1 MASLWQVVGIS
12 AALLLFVFICLR
24 WRDFI
29 VQNTNKPPADYTTT
43 RPKDEKT
50 TNIDADF
57 PKSIKSSDT
66 DTMSR
71 AEWVN
76 HLTLY
81 TYWNRHDSSHNVLVI
96 NNDLEYQ
103 LNVTGVVEDRQV
115 IYKGLSRTVP
125 FRVVVFDRGTVLNL
139 GDGGFIN
146 WEFIGNYKRTIS
158 SLTLFEHCNQR
169 SPQAK

>member
-1 MASLWQVVGIS
+1 MASPWQAVVLS
-12 AALLLFVFICLR
+12 AALLLLLFICLR

-29 VQNTNKPPADYTTT
+29 VQNTNESPTDDTA
-43 RPKDEKT
+43 RWPKDEKT
-50 TNIDADF
+50 VNIDIDF

-66 DTMSR
+66 DTISR

-76 HLTLY
+76 RLTLY
-81 TYWNRHDSSHNVLVI
+81 TYRSRHDSSHNVLVI

-125 FRVVVFDRGTVLNL
+125 FRVVVFNRGTVLNL

-146 WEFIGNYKRTIS
+146 WEFIGNYKRTTS
-158 SLTLFEHCNQR
+158 SLTIFEPCNREQEQT
-169 SPQAK
+169 S